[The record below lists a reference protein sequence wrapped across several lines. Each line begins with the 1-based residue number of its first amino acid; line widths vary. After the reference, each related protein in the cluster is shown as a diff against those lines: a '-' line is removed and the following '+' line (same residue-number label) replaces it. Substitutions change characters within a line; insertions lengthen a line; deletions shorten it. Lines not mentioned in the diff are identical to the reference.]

1 MPPLLEMGPRDTG
14 YPCARE
20 PHLASWAVL
29 WLAALAI
36 VVGHRLVWPSNKW
49 ATPWT
54 PEQMPALAGAG
65 MAAAVAF
72 TWPLAN
78 LADVERQLERAAR
91 RSERNAKHD
100 RDPTSPPPDDTD
112 Q

>member
-1 MPPLLEMGPRDTG
+1 
-14 YPCARE
+14 
-20 PHLASWAVL
+20 
-29 WLAALAI
+29 
-36 VVGHRLVWPSNKW
+36 
-49 ATPWT
+49 
-54 PEQMPALAGAG
+54 MPAFTGAGA
-65 MAAAVAF
+65 AAAVAL
-72 TWPLAN
+72 TWPLAD

>member
-1 MPPLLEMGPRDTG
+1 MDPGHPYAWEPLL
-14 YPCARE
+14 A
-20 PHLASWAVL
+20 AWAVL

-36 VVGHRLVWPSNKW
+36 VGGHRHVRRRNEEV
-49 ATPWT
+49 TPWT
-54 PEQMPALAGAG
+54 PRQMPAFTGARPPP
-65 MAAAVAF
+65 AVAL
-72 TWPLAN
+72 TWPLAD

>member
-1 MPPLLEMGPRDTG
+1 ML
-14 YPCARE
+14 
-20 PHLASWAVL
+20 
-29 WLAALAI
+29 
-36 VVGHRLVWPSNKW
+36 
-49 ATPWT
+49 
-54 PEQMPALAGAG
+54 
-65 MAAAVAF
+65 
-72 TWPLAN
+72 TWP

>member
-1 MPPLLEMGPRDTG
+1 MDPGHPYAWEPLL
-14 YPCARE
+14 A
-20 PHLASWAVL
+20 AWAVL

-36 VVGHRLVWPSNKW
+36 VGGHRHVRRRNEE

-54 PEQMPALAGAG
+54 PRQMPAFTGAG
-65 MAAAVAF
+65 TAAAVAL
-72 TWPLAN
+72 TWPLAD

-100 RDPTSPPPDDTD
+100 RDPTTPPPDDTD